1 MQPGR
6 SSRLRLR
13 AGKPGVL
20 EFPDV
25 FSRADVRRAESRS
38 TCGYEIGESLQQ
50 RVSRFRSQKEV
61 MKADYAVAQASD
73 PGGTGDALVRAQD
86 KIATMQ
92 ARAGALDELLQ
103 SGVLE
108 DVGGHTDDI
117 REELDEAAA
126 AADVDSQ
133 LAALKAK
140 LAASPATPEL
150 PSGDS
155 PPASPAK
162 E

>member
-1 MQPGR
+1 D
-6 SSRLRLR
+6 L
-13 AGKPGVL
+13 
-20 EFPDV
+20 
-25 FSRADVRRAESRS
+25 
-38 TCGYEIGESLQQ
+38 
-50 RVSRFRSQKEV
+50 
-61 MKADYAVAQASD
+61 
-73 PGGTGDALVRAQD
+73 GGTGDALVRAQD

-92 ARAGALDELLQ
+92 ARAGAMDELLQ

-117 REELDEAAA
+117 GEELDEAAA

>member
-1 MQPGR
+1 M
-6 SSRLRLR
+6 
-13 AGKPGVL
+13 
-20 EFPDV
+20 
-25 FSRADVRRAESRS
+25 
-38 TCGYEIGESLQQ
+38 
-50 RVSRFRSQKEV
+50 
-61 MKADYAVAQASD
+61 
-73 PGGTGDALVRAQD
+73 RAQD

-140 LAASPATPEL
+140 LAASPAISEL

-155 PPASPAK
+155 PPDSPAR